1 MPLQRISMTTI
12 IENGMEYKRL
22 YLLKGKSGNMLSFK
36 KSSKPDFYNEN
47 TKLTIH
53 KIDLL
58 LKEQVAQRKDL
69 SVINALLKS
78 LIADLG
84 VQKQVDD
91 YFEQDEKE
99 TSPQTDSGEQNGS
112 NRSSN

>member
-1 MPLQRISMTTI
+1 M
-12 IENGMEYKRL
+12 
-22 YLLKGKSGNMLSFK
+22 LLHK
-36 KSSKPDFYNEN
+36 KSREPDFLSNP
-47 TKLTIH
+47 TIH
-53 KIDLL
+53 KLDLL

-91 YFEQDEKE
+91 YFERDTTEE
-99 TSPQTDSGEQNGS
+99 YNTSPKMNIQDNQREDI
-112 NRSSN
+112 

>member
-1 MPLQRISMTTI
+1 
-12 IENGMEYKRL
+12 
-22 YLLKGKSGNMLSFK
+22 MLSFK
-36 KSSKPDFYNEN
+36 KSSEPDFSNNN
-47 TKLTIH
+47 TKITIH

-78 LIADLG
+78 LIADIG

-91 YFEQDEKE
+91 YFEE
-99 TSPQTDSGEQNGS
+99 TSHQTEFDKQNGEIIGS
-112 NRSSN
+112 NSNSD